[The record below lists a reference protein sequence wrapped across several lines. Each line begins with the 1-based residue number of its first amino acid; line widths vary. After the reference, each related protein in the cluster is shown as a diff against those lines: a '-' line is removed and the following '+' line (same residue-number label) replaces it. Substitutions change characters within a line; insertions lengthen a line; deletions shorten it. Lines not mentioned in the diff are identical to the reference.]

1 MNDYG
6 ILLTGTQSAQWYIKQ
21 IQIEYAEMHGSD
33 HFFRYL
39 AVQCDFPPINKL
51 LPNQMKEAAAL
62 IQPYFTNSALTN
74 CDSFILANITLHEAV
89 SKFVTPLPKSFISI
103 ENIIAEQKL
112 SLQLPYF
119 ILGTTYSMNSNY
131 LKNIFQEN
139 GAAIKTLESTLIQAV
154 DQLRI
159 AYYQEPNPKM
169 ATEVFS
175 QLARIEGIFIIAC
188 TELAMAYEDSQV
200 KPPVLHLPR
209 LQLRS
214 LIESA
219 VIR

>member
-1 MNDYG
+1 MNDCG

-21 IQIEYAEMHGSD
+21 MQEEYAQMHGND
-33 HFFRYL
+33 HFLSYV
-39 AVQCDFPPINKL
+39 AVQCDFPPINSI
-51 LPNQMKEAAAL
+51 LPNQLKAAAKL
-62 IQPYFTNSALTN
+62 ICPYFTDSALYN
-74 CDSFILANITLHEAV
+74 CKHYILANITLHEAV

-112 SLQLPYF
+112 SIQLPYF
-119 ILGTTYSMNSNY
+119 ILGTTYSMNSDY

-139 GAAIKTLESTLIQAV
+139 GAAIQTLESTLIQAV

-159 AYYQEPNPKM
+159 VYYQKPNPKM

-188 TELAMAYEDSQV
+188 TELAMAYEDSEV
-200 KPPVLHLPR
+200 KPPVFHLPK

-214 LIESA
+214 LIDRA
-219 VIR
+219 VD